1 MNITV
6 VLVKKVKINIC
17 EAFLSERCNILRIT
31 TKDLYNATSSIFL
44 IEELSFTQES
54 IIQSLL
60 MQVKALSILFSR
72 IPQQVR
78 DNARSCLQDNSLIF
92 RILSPIFSGF
102 EDIAEIYPGNLKAS
116 QILD

>member
-6 VLVKKVKINIC
+6 VMVKKVKINIC

-78 DNARSCLQDNSLIF
+78 DNARSSLQDNSLIF